1 MTSNLS
7 QSFQTPLTI
16 QQDEPLL
23 RDYWK
28 DLFRYEAKSHPSFSM
43 VMPPPNITGDL
54 TIGHVLNNTLQD
66 VLIRWHRMCGEEVC
80 WVPGIDHASIATES
94 KVLQFLKSQG
104 ISKESLTKET
114 FLKEVLKWKETYGSR
129 IIDDLKFLGISCD
142 WDRLTYTLDPSY
154 NEKVFQGIID
164 LYHKGFI
171 YKDYRIVNWCPV
183 SQSVISDEEVNHQT
197 QSGNLWYIRY
207 PLILGDADSPF
218 IVVATT
224 RPETIFGDMAIAV
237 NPEDPRYQKWIGK
250 HCFVPLI
257 NKKIPIL
264 ADSMV
269 ESSFGTGA
277 VKITP
282 AHDPNDFHVAQR
294 HKLPFLNILN
304 KDASLN
310 ENVPSEYQG
319 LDRFDARK
327 KVISSLE
334 EIVLLDKIEPYT
346 LNVGI
351 SERGYVPI
359 EYRLSDQWFMKM
371 DSLAQKALNA
381 TRQGDLSF
389 FPAYHLKT
397 WEHWLSNIQD
407 WCISRQLWWGHQL
420 PFYTCEKCHH
430 IHARM
435 PSDATLP
442 CEKCHHPVCI
452 QDPDVLDTWASSW
465 LFPQAI
471 EDADIIYPTH
481 TLVTAPEI
489 IFFWV
494 ARMVMAG
501 LEFKQEL
508 PFKHVYFTPIVRDHL
523 GRKMS
528 KSLGNSPKIKD
539 LIHEYGTDALRFAV
553 VNHTNPG
560 QDIAW
565 KNQHCQ
571 VGSHFA
577 HKIWNCG
584 RFFEF
589 IFQKNQWTWK
599 PAPLSSFSH
608 PLSLWFLKKLSVVF
622 DECHKYIKEYEF
634 SKYTQTLYEFTWM
647 EFCDWYI
654 EFIKHETDE
663 QLFQESAQIFEM
675 ILLMLNPVMPF
686 ITEKIWQCLTSRT
699 QSISLEKFPS
709 FPSLLS
715 PHDQILTS
723 LQECI
728 SEVRTLKSQF
738 QIKSG
743 YHLKT
748 SLNPLSPYEKQLL
761 SLTGASTVDWN
772 STPSKNDLTLPLSNH
787 QSISISQENLVDM
800 TKELK
805 RLSSRKE
812 KLEIIIEKTILRIN
826 SPEFAQ
832 NAPPAVVAGAEAE
845 LLKTQQEYKTILKNL
860 EILQS

>member
-1 MTSNLS
+1 
-7 QSFQTPLTI
+7 
-16 QQDEPLL
+16 
-23 RDYWK
+23 
-28 DLFRYEAKSHPSFSM
+28 
-43 VMPPPNITGDL
+43 
-54 TIGHVLNNTLQD
+54 
-66 VLIRWHRMCGEEVC
+66 
-80 WVPGIDHASIATES
+80 
-94 KVLQFLKSQG
+94 
-104 ISKESLTKET
+104 
-114 FLKEVLKWKETYGSR
+114 
-129 IIDDLKFLGISCD
+129 
-142 WDRLTYTLDPSY
+142 
-154 NEKVFQGIID
+154 
-164 LYHKGFI
+164 
-171 YKDYRIVNWCPV
+171 
-183 SQSVISDEEVNHQT
+183 
-197 QSGNLWYIRY
+197 
-207 PLILGDADSPF
+207 
-218 IVVATT
+218 
-224 RPETIFGDMAIAV
+224 
-237 NPEDPRYQKWIGK
+237 
-250 HCFVPLI
+250 
-257 NKKIPIL
+257 
-264 ADSMV
+264 
-269 ESSFGTGA
+269 
-277 VKITP
+277 
-282 AHDPNDFHVAQR
+282 
-294 HKLPFLNILN
+294 
-304 KDASLN
+304 
-310 ENVPSEYQG
+310 
-319 LDRFDARK
+319 
-327 KVISSLE
+327 
-334 EIVLLDKIEPYT
+334 
-346 LNVGI
+346 
-351 SERGYVPI
+351 
-359 EYRLSDQWFMKM
+359 
-371 DSLAQKALNA
+371 
-381 TRQGDLSF
+381 
-389 FPAYHLKT
+389 
-397 WEHWLSNIQD
+397 
-407 WCISRQLWWGHQL
+407 
-420 PFYTCEKCHH
+420 
-430 IHARM
+430 
-435 PSDATLP
+435 
-442 CEKCHHPVCI
+442 
-452 QDPDVLDTWASSW
+452 
-465 LFPQAI
+465 
-471 EDADIIYPTH
+471 
-481 TLVTAPEI
+481 
-489 IFFWV
+489 
-494 ARMVMAG
+494 MVMAG

-622 DECHKYIKEYEF
+622 DECHKYIQEYEF

-663 QLFQESAQIFEM
+663 QLFQESAQIFEI
-675 ILLMLNPVMPF
+675 ILLMLNPVIPF

-715 PHDQILTS
+715 PHDQVITS

-743 YHLKT
+743 YPLKT

-761 SLTGASTVDWN
+761 SLTGASTVAWN
-772 STPSKNDLTLPLSNH
+772 STPSKNDLTLPLSDH
-787 QSISISQENLVDM
+787 QSISISQESLVDM

-812 KLEIIIEKTILRIN
+812 KLELIIEKTILRIN